1 MLYLGLMGLGAA
13 RGYFADALER
23 AREIGS
29 WHWVHLITGSM
40 ATNCVIQGEFAEA
53 RALLDSVQVA
63 ESVPQSLG
71 QLTVAVARAD
81 LLLARGEPQLALDLV
96 ERVASFGA
104 ATPCAQPNP
113 RLARLRADALAAL
126 GRPAEAEAT
135 LRAAKQVATAAGLQG
150 AQWYLGIGLAR
161 LLHTQ
166 HREAEAARVTQST
179 RAIIEAL
186 AADVHDSKASEAF
199 LQRTLAMLP
208 PSSSPA
214 SRRTLKAAYDGLTS
228 REREVAALIAQ
239 GKSNRAIAEV
249 LVVSER
255 TAETHVGNILY
266 KLGFSSRAQIA
277 AWTNA
282 KLQIIAEE

>member
-1 MLYLGLMGLGAA
+1 
-13 RGYFADALER
+13 
-23 AREIGS
+23 
-29 WHWVHLITGSM
+29 
-40 ATNCVIQGEFAEA
+40 
-53 RALLDSVQVA
+53 
-63 ESVPQSLG
+63 
-71 QLTVAVARAD
+71 
-81 LLLARGEPQLALDLV
+81 
-96 ERVASFGA
+96 
-104 ATPCAQPNP
+104 
-113 RLARLRADALAAL
+113 
-126 GRPAEAEAT
+126 
-135 LRAAKQVATAAGLQG
+135 
-150 AQWYLGIGLAR
+150 
-161 LLHTQ
+161 
-166 HREAEAARVTQST
+166 
-179 RAIIEAL
+179 
-186 AADVHDSKASEAF
+186 
-199 LQRTLAMLP
+199 MLP